1 LAQSSQEKQRQWRK
15 SWNWLEEMGLAI
27 RTLGD
32 LAENTLKDIDQAM
45 NIKKWMHSLSDSSL
59 ITKKTGSRLK

>member
-27 RTLGD
+27 RTLGN
-32 LAENTLKDIDQAM
+32 LAENTQKDIDQAM
-45 NIKKWMHSLSDSSL
+45 NIKK
-59 ITKKTGSRLK
+59 